1 LPARYPIGMAP
12 FASQRCEGGTV
23 RTQAHAWKWILRPC
37 NCRADRAGDR
47 GGAVGSRLQNCRCTT
62 MTRIPQQRRRS
73 PRLSNGPKN
82 GWAALAPGAQQ
93 PSGPGLD
100 IGLSSKAKAGHADFA
115 LMPVQD
121 RQPQLLKSP
130 CSSILLVRLLHKSP
144 ETPGCAVTSACIAAP
159 DSKAICHWGGT
170 PWIFSWSCSRW

>member
-1 LPARYPIGMAP
+1 MPAGYPIGMAP

-37 NCRADRAGDR
+37 TAALIGL
-47 GGAVGSRLQNCRCTT
+47 GIAVVLWGLGYKLSLYHHHTHSAATT
-62 MTRIPQQRRRS
+62 QVA
-73 PRLSNGPKN
+73 RLSNGPKN
-82 GWAALAPGAQQ
+82 GWAALASGAKQ
-93 PSGPGLD
+93 PSGPALD

-130 CSSILLVRLLHKSP
+130 CSSTPSRSP
-144 ETPGCAVTSACIAAP
+144 PSQIA
-159 DSKAICHWGGT
+159 
-170 PWIFSWSCSRW
+170 